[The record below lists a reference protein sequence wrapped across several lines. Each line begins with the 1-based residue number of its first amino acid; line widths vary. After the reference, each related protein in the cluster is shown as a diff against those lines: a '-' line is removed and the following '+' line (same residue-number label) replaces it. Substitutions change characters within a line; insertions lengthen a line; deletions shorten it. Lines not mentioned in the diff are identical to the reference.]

1 MNQAPDSQSEPQR
14 QAAGR
19 TTPSMDAVGKKL
31 TINAIVGIV
40 TQFVNLASRIFITPF
55 VLAYISLQE
64 YGLWTICFVIL
75 SYAGLSAF
83 GINNAYIRYVA
94 EYQARREEQ
103 KINELLSTGIFCTG
117 GVCLLLYGLFLVG
130 VPVLLRLFQVAAD
143 FQGLAATLILG
154 TALAFLL
161 EISLGGVK
169 GLLEGLQEIALTSYV
184 FLATGIIEVLLILV
198 LLPLGFG
205 VLGMLYAYIFK
216 TWLLVGLLAF
226 FSYRRF
232 PALRLRLSLVRREAL
247 QHLLVF
253 GGKIQVLGLMSI
265 VIETFDKVV
274 STALLGLAATG
285 LIEIGRKFPNTARG
299 FSGPA
304 FAPFIPAASYLGGWW
319 EGSEW
324 PTVGEKLQKYG
335 RLVLLSLLVALLGLL
350 PLSLVPA
357 TPPPLVAQ
365 LLQPGVVGAAIVVLG
380 LSLWLTGWLRQYKN
394 VGEYFV
400 GEEVRQIFVQGS
412 RHINLINSIVF
423 VFLMVTADRLIMAW
437 VGPGYEVA
445 ATIVVLVSLSN
456 LLHQGTGPGTSI
468 FRGINRSGREFE
480 YTLVQFILVL
490 CWIPAMTLYLGI
502 VGAVLGFS
510 LAAICASLYFYG
522 RSLKAFRLPLREAL
536 RLLVRPCLAPV
547 LAGLIVK
554 LGLLALPHV
563 SRWQTIGIMGLAG
576 LFYLLLT
583 LFFLK
588 QWFLSPQEVEMIG
601 QRLPPLCG
609 RLWRGGPRFAK
620 G

>member
-1 MNQAPDSQSEPQR
+1 MEQPAANGAPPV
-14 QAAGR
+14 G
-19 TTPSMDAVGKKL
+19 AVGKKL

-40 TQFVNLASRIFITPF
+40 TQFVNLASRIVITPF

-94 EYQARREEQ
+94 EYQARQEEQ
-103 KINELLSTGIFCTG
+103 KISELLSTGIFCMG
-117 GVCLLLYGLFLVG
+117 GVCLLLYGLLLVG
-130 VPVLLRLFQVAAD
+130 VPFLLRLFNVAPD

-161 EISLGGVK
+161 EISLGGFK

-184 FLATGIIEVLLILV
+184 FLATGIIEVLVILI

-205 VLGMLYAYIFK
+205 VLGMLYAYVFK
-216 TWLLVGLLAF
+216 TWLLVALLAF
-226 FSYRRF
+226 YAYRRF
-232 PALRLRLSLVRREAL
+232 PPLRLRLSLVRREAL
-247 QHLLVF
+247 QHLLIF
-253 GGKIQVLGLMSI
+253 GGKIQLLGLMSI
-265 VIETFDKVV
+265 FIETFDKVV
-274 STALLGLAATG
+274 SSSLLGLAATG
-285 LIEIGRKFPNTARG
+285 MIEVGRKFPNTARG

-304 FAPFIPAASYLGGWW
+304 FAPFMPAASYLGGWW
-319 EGSEW
+319 EDSEW
-324 PTVGEKLQKYG
+324 PTLGDKLQKYG
-335 RLVLLSLLVALLGLL
+335 RLVGLSIIVALLGLL
-350 PLSLVPA
+350 PLPLWPA
-357 TPPPLVAQ
+357 TPPPFFAQ
-365 LLQPGVVGAAIVVLG
+365 LLHPLVLVAAIAVL
-380 LSLWLTGWLRQYKN
+380 LVSLVASGWLRRYKN
-394 VGEYFV
+394 IGEYFV
-400 GEEVRQIFVQGS
+400 GEDVRQIFIQGS

-423 VFLMVTADRLIMAW
+423 VFLIVTADRLIMAW

-445 ATIVVLVSLSN
+445 VTIVILVSISN

-490 CWIPAMTLYLGI
+490 FWIPAMTAYLGI
-502 VGAVLGFS
+502 VGAALGFA
-510 LAAICASLYFYG
+510 LAAICASLYFYS
-522 RSLKAFRLPLREAL
+522 RSLKAFRLSVREAL
-536 RLLVRPCLAPV
+536 RLLAWPCLAPV
-547 LAGLIVK
+547 LAGLIIK
-554 LGLLALPHV
+554 LVLLALPEV

-576 LFYLLLT
+576 LLYLLLT
-583 LFFLK
+583 LFFLQ

-601 QRLPPLCG
+601 QRLPSVCG
-609 RLWRGGPRFAK
+609 RLLRGGHRLAK